1 MWHIAAKREKDK
13 IAAVLFGA
21 FFMIVHDVLIVG
33 SELRPWWQLEWL
45 ENSRVMN
52 LDPVIPFQRE
62 TGYHHALV
70 VNIGSHSSSHRWA
83 LSNPG
88 TRS

>member
-21 FFMIVHDVLIVG
+21 FFMIAHDVLIVG

-52 LDPVIPFQRE
+52 LDPVIPFQGD
-62 TGYHHALV
+62 TGYHHALAAK
-70 VNIGSHSSSHRWA
+70 IGSHSSCYRWA